1 MKKMIKAGLSMT
13 VAASLL
19 MTSTVFAAEGSVPQE
34 KKDTILVQTDA
45 NGNITEERS
54 YVTISSQNSAPI
66 QDKTTLTNIKNM
78 SGDETFKDNGD
89 GTIQWENKGNDISY
103 IGTLDADLPVTFKV
117 DYYLDGKKITPEEL
131 AGKSGHVKVVYTF
144 ENHAAETVEIDGE
157 NYNTYVPLLTISSLF
172 LPKEN
177 FTNIE
182 AVDGCQTIEEF
193 GDQYFLMGVTAPGSE
208 EAMNYSI
215 LGIDE
220 YITIPTSFGFTAD
233 VTNFSMSPTVT
244 CVTPH
249 ILDML
254 DMSNL
259 ETKDD
264 VQNQINELV
273 DATKK
278 LVDGSSQLSDGSGQL
293 SDGAKQFLTGLEEGL
308 TQIAN
313 GGADFDK
320 GLNNLEDKKADLQS
334 QATQLLNSLNEIME
348 KVDEYQLP
356 DVNDIISPELFDA
369 IEQLKTDASE
379 LEAELT
385 EMQELVVS
393 AQALVEKV
401 EGPLKQFNTIKEK
414 VDAIDIDKIMDA
426 ATKRVSAAA
435 KEVAAEEKA
444 NHKLLGKLLD
454 KILTEDKMDAL
465 IKKVIVK
472 SDLANLD
479 EIKAVKA
486 DLEEINALLGS
497 VEITEDDLNTIEQLK
512 NLNLESITNV
522 IEDMQNQFDILLEAE
537 GKQDDIQ
544 ALLDSANSF
553 LNEVKSNS
561 GDIEK
566 KSGELASGLDF
577 ADSMI
582 KEARSYLGT
591 LDGAVSQAK
600 DGSQQLSDGADRL
613 NDGAKELNSGT
624 EKYYKEGIIPAADFA
639 KQATLKAFIKRGMAH
654 QKSVEKLTNLSGIDS
669 ETEGSITFRFY
680 TEAVGQDNQ

>member
-1 MKKMIKAGLSMT
+1 MKKMIRAGLCMT
-13 VAASLL
+13 MAVSLL
-19 MTSTVFAAEGSVPQE
+19 MTNTAFAAEGSVPQE

-54 YVTISSQNSAPI
+54 YVTISGQNSAPI

-117 DYYLDGKKITPEEL
+117 DYYLDDKKITPEEL

-144 ENHAAETVEIDGE
+144 ENHAAESVEIDGE

-193 GDQYFLMGVTAPGSE
+193 GDQYYLMGVTAPGSE
-208 EAMNYSI
+208 DAMNFSI

-220 YITIPTSFGFTAD
+220 YVTIPTSFGFTAD

-264 VQNQINELV
+264 VQNQINDLV

-320 GLNNLEDKKADLQS
+320 GLDNLEDKKADLQG
-334 QATQLLNSLNEIME
+334 QATQLLNSLNEIVE

-369 IEQLKTDASE
+369 IEQLKTDASA
-379 LEAELT
+379 LETELT
-385 EMQELVVS
+385 EMQQLVVS

-426 ATKRVSAAA
+426 ATKRVSTAA
-435 KEVAAEEKA
+435 KEVAAEETQ
-444 NHKLLGKLLD
+444 NNGIIG
-454 KILTEDKMDAL
+454 KILAKFLTEEKIDSL
-465 IKKVIVK
+465 IQRVIVK
-472 SDLANLD
+472 SDLSNLD

-486 DLEEINALLGS
+486 DLEEINTLLGS

-522 IEDMQNQFDILLEAE
+522 VEDMQNQFDILLEAE

-591 LDGAVSQAK
+591 LDSAVSQAK
-600 DGSQQLSDGADRL
+600 DGSQQLSDGANRL